1 MLTAS
6 LIRVRVQGKDIRP
19 SFVDPSDER
28 QLDRAAELVEVF
40 DRAEAEGWS
49 RAEVEAACKEV
60 EGDDRD
66 HKLVKGL
73 AKVLLDKCDFE
84 TTCPVDPQALR
95 MAAFLRA
102 AEVGPLSRRA
112 SATGRPTAADVLR
125 EVAAA
130 SGPLDDDARPDR
142 WIYADL
148 KDEQRLSR
156 RGGPRDA
163 QALLHRYNVALVQ
176 AVLLRASE
184 LTVRIAAPDPKRVRQ
199 LFRHLK
205 FHQLMFR
212 AHTEDEWLVLQVDG
226 PQSLLASST
235 RYGLQLATFFPAIL
249 LVEAEWRLEAE
260 IRWGKRGLRKDLVL
274 DSSLELR
281 THYRDTGAWQ
291 SRTEQFLLE
300 RWETADTDGWELMP
314 GELLDLGGQR
324 IVVPDL
330 KLEKEGRVAWLDIV
344 GYWRA
349 RWLKDHLDG
358 TPDHVIVAASR
369 RLVGDRKGGVP
380 KRLEHRCVP
389 FAEVIPVKDLLACAE
404 RVAVRP

>member
-1 MLTAS
+1 
-6 LIRVRVQGKDIRP
+6 
-19 SFVDPSDER
+19 
-28 QLDRAAELVEVF
+28 
-40 DRAEAEGWS
+40 
-49 RAEVEAACKEV
+49 
-60 EGDDRD
+60 
-66 HKLVKGL
+66 
-73 AKVLLDKCDFE
+73 
-84 TTCPVDPQALR
+84 
-95 MAAFLRA
+95 
-102 AEVGPLSRRA
+102 
-112 SATGRPTAADVLR
+112 
-125 EVAAA
+125 
-130 SGPLDDDARPDR
+130 
-142 WIYADL
+142 
-148 KDEQRLSR
+148 
-156 RGGPRDA
+156 
-163 QALLHRYNVALVQ
+163 
-176 AVLLRASE
+176 
-184 LTVRIAAPDPKRVRQ
+184 
-199 LFRHLK
+199 
-205 FHQLMFR
+205 
-212 AHTEDEWLVLQVDG
+212 VDG